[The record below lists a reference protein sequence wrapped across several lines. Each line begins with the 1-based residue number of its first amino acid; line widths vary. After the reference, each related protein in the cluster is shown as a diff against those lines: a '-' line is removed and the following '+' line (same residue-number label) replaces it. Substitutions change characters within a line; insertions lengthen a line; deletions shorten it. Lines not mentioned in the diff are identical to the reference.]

1 MIDTAHTPH
10 TTHRNGAKRAFSR
23 RNDYEPRK
31 SASANTAL
39 RFLAFRVR
47 TASIFFDFRPK
58 KQKTAERFTLV
69 WCVVCV
75 VCVSHTWLRGTRI
88 RSAPDSRPSKQPDHS
103 NRDTTHHIRRLQQ
116 LNQKSDHPGR
126 KVPAKSGRGYHLPSG
141 KPVFLLQFLPFYFH
155 LSNRSGRSWRPSYRL
170 GLLRYTSG
178 SLRSIHG
185 RGSWRSSG
193 LRRLRDTA
201 HGRTSSF
208 LCGSRL

>member
-1 MIDTAHTPH
+1 MDTAHTPH
-10 TTHRNGAKRAFSR
+10 TTHRKGAKRAFSR

-47 TASIFFDFRPK
+47 TARFFSVSDPKNK
-58 KQKTAERFTLV
+58 KQTERFTHV

-88 RSAPDSRPSKQPDHS
+88 RGAPDSRPSKQPDHS
-103 NRDTTHHIRRLQQ
+103 NRDTTHHIRRLQK

-141 KPVFLLQFLPFYFH
+141 NSSFRLQFL
-155 LSNRSGRSWRPSYRL
+155 SN
-170 GLLRYTSG
+170 
-178 SLRSIHG
+178 
-185 RGSWRSSG
+185 
-193 LRRLRDTA
+193 
-201 HGRTSSF
+201 
-208 LCGSRL
+208 